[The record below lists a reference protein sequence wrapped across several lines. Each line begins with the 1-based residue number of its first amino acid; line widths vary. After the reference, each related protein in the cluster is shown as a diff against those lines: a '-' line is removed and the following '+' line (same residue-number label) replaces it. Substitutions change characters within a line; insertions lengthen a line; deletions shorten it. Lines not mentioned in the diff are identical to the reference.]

1 MLGIK
6 NMLNNGYKQTKFLM
20 PLVAALGLSVF
31 SSCSPDED
39 MSPIVIEKSE
49 SAKFYAKSEFTT
61 KEAVDGKRVW
71 RVESAP
77 EAANYILQDT
87 TESTVC
93 FIPITAGDYKLS
105 LNAMKD
111 GREYKELVL
120 RSEERRVGKECRSRW
135 SPYH

>member
-1 MLGIK
+1 MQPGR
-6 NMLNNGYKQTKFLM
+6 GY
-20 PLVAALGLSVF
+20 G
-31 SSCSPDED
+31 
-39 MSPIVIEKSE
+39 PIIIEKSE

-77 EAANYILQDT
+77 EAANDILQDT

-111 GREYKELVL
+111 GREYKELYTV
-120 RSEERRVGKECRSRW
+120 SVEAPEKEP
-135 SPYH
+135 SPYIAKIFEILPLRGSSPTNCRCTGPMVRNGRDGPTT